1 MDMFP
6 RYSVASGRYLVGKKE
21 DKILEAYLGTC
32 VGLTLC
38 DKKADVGGMIHLLL
52 PEPLGESIFGKL
64 ENYALT
70 GVPIFLEALCENGA
84 SIDRLEA
91 CIAGG
96 ALVGPLSETDLDLD
110 IGGRTVEITERIL
123 EEKNIPIVQSET
135 GGFFSCC
142 MGLNLRTWE
151 NQIYP
156 IDIPEDNGES
166 DLIMPTREHIE
177 DIILNLNPI
186 PQIALKLLR
195 MLRQDVE
202 SLVDLG
208 KEIRQ
213 DQVISAKVLRLCNS
227 AYFHHGKDVNSVDRA
242 VVILGAKRLLQI
254 LISVLFEDFFLN
266 PLKGYSLCKGGLF
279 KHALGTALIS
289 ERIAEMTGKVY
300 TDVAYTAGL
309 LHDIGKVV
317 LDQYMRPA
325 YPLFYR
331 KLQEDGQS
339 LIDAER
345 EIFGITHPEA
355 GEMLAEKWSLPG
367 AIKEVIRYHHS
378 LESRSENADLIHII
392 YLSDLLMSRF
402 MVGQELERMDTVSL
416 VQRLHDIGL
425 STEDFPVLIENIPDQ
440 MFEVSNSGIQLS

>member
-1 MDMFP
+1 
-6 RYSVASGRYLVGKKE
+6 VGKKE

-32 VGLTLC
+32 VGLTLY

-70 GVPIFLEALCENGA
+70 GVPIFLEALREKGA
-84 SIDRLEA
+84 RIDRLEA

-96 ALVGPLSETDLDLD
+96 AFVGPLSETDLDLD

-123 EEKNIPIVQSET
+123 KEKNIPIVQSET
-135 GGFFSCC
+135 GGFFSCR
-142 MGLNLRTWE
+142 MGLNLKTWE
-151 NQIYP
+151 NQIHP
-156 IDIPEDNGES
+156 INMPEVNYES
-166 DLIMPTREHIE
+166 DIIMPTKEHIE

-195 MLRQDVE
+195 MLREDIE
-202 SLVDLG
+202 SLVDLA

-213 DQVISAKVLRLCNS
+213 DQVISAKLLRLCNS
-227 AYFHHGKDVNSVDRA
+227 AYFHHGKDVNSIDRA
-242 VVILGAKRLLQI
+242 VVILGAKLLFQI
-254 LISVLFEDFFLN
+254 LISVAFEDFFSN
-266 PLKGYSLCKGGLF
+266 SPKGYSLCKGGLF

-289 ERIAEMTGKVY
+289 ERVAEMTGKVS

-331 KLQEDGQS
+331 KIQEDGQS
-339 LIDAER
+339 LIDAEG

-355 GEMLAEKWSLPG
+355 GEMLAEKWALPPD
-367 AIKEVIRYHHS
+367 IRDVIRDHHS
-378 LESRSENADLIHII
+378 LESGSENADLIHIV

-402 MVGQELERMDTVSL
+402 MVGQELERMDTSSL
-416 VQRLHDIGL
+416 VQRLHEIGL
-425 STEDFPVLIENIPDQ
+425 SNEDFPKLIENIPDQ
-440 MFEVSNSGIQLS
+440 MFEISDSCIQAF